1 MKLLLYSFIILNLLI
16 NSSLSHS
23 HYPITKDS
31 ALQVAKGKILYDQN
45 CASCH
50 MSNLSGAKNWKGY
63 DEDGHRLAPPLNG
76 TGHTWHHSD
85 SDLHK
90 IIKLGFAK
98 LIKNYEGK
106 MIGFGDIL
114 NDSEIDSVLAYI
126 KSYWS
131 EEKYNI
137 QLNIS
142 VVNN

>member
-63 DEDGHRLAPPLNG
+63 DEDGHRLSPPLNG

-85 SDLHK
+85 DQLHS
-90 IIKLGFAK
+90 IIKYGFAK
-98 LIKNYEGK
+98 LIENYEGK
-106 MIGFGDIL
+106 MLGFGHKL
-114 NDSEIDSVLAYI
+114 KDSEIDSVISYM
-126 KSYWS
+126 KSYWPD
-131 EEKYNI
+131 EYYNH
-137 QLNIS
+137 QVKIS
-142 VVNN
+142 TK

>member
-1 MKLLLYSFIILNLLI
+1 
-16 NSSLSHS
+16 
-23 HYPITKDS
+23 
-31 ALQVAKGKILYDQN
+31 
-45 CASCH
+45 

-114 NDSEIDSVLAYI
+114 NDSEIDSILAYI